1 MANITFPAESS
12 TLVLNERTLVDSIEG
27 DFLTLTPVNPK
38 TSRVNGSNGV
48 SIASRSDGQVYDLTV
63 PVQKYGEYDVFLNNA
78 LNQADPVVFAGSL
91 KENFQRDGVDFVGT
105 WSLEMGSITTQPT
118 DTRNNQDGNAMVEY
132 TIQFRNAKRSI

>member
-1 MANITFPAESS
+1 
-12 TLVLNERTLVDSIEG
+12 
-27 DFLTLTPVNPK
+27 
-38 TSRVNGSNGV
+38 
-48 SIASRSDGQVYDLTV
+48 
-63 PVQKYGEYDVFLNNA
+63 
-78 LNQADPVVFAGSL
+78 DPVVFAGSL